1 MRKQLIPLL
10 SALTILALALPALA
24 DSVYTGDRNF
34 ERAWRV
40 YVTRNNPKA
49 EEYFTAAARAYAA
62 ALQKDP
68 QERTMRFQS
77 SMVKAGISMYFA
89 GDYDLCIKTLTQ
101 AQGKKDKIWDAALF
115 TALAQGRK
123 GDTDATLKAF
133 DKFLDAN
140 PSQRYITTEMAK
152 VLPGVKDGSVK
163 LADAIDGIERET
175 QRQFVNN
182 VNRYNHLNGTIPASE
197 ACSGAYWWRKNIS
210 PCSQDMFRHD

>member
-49 EEYFTAAARAYAA
+49 EEYFTASAQAYAA

-77 SMVKAGISMYFA
+77 TRVKAGISMYFA

-101 AQGKKDKIWDAALF
+101 AQGKK
-115 TALAQGRK
+115 TR
-123 GDTDATLKAF
+123 
-133 DKFLDAN
+133 
-140 PSQRYITTEMAK
+140 S
-152 VLPGVKDGSVK
+152 
-163 LADAIDGIERET
+163 
-175 QRQFVNN
+175 
-182 VNRYNHLNGTIPASE
+182 GTP
-197 ACSGAYWWRKNIS
+197 
-210 PCSQDMFRHD
+210 PCSPPWPRGARATRTPRSRPSTSSWTPTRPSGTSPRR